1 MRAKIRS
8 FSQNTKK
15 KKEKKGAPP
24 FFLFRTIFGRFTPLP
39 FEINTPS
46 VPKRYPDFFKLNVKS
61 EKLQNLENLRKFR
74 TSASKAQN

>member
-1 MRAKIRS
+1 MSAKIRS

-61 EKLQNLENLRKFR
+61 EKRSNQKWLLRFM
-74 TSASKAQN
+74 